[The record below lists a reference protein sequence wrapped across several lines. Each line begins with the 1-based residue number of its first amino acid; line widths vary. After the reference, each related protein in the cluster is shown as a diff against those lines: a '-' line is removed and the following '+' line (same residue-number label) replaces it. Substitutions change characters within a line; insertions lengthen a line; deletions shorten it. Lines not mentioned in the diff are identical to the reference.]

1 MYNEKYN
8 IKLGLAPTS
17 RSVYS
22 RDDTLKYKNLT
33 KEKLKQLNIDFV
45 DIDWLNDDGLLY
57 DPRDVDVIV
66 KRFNE
71 EEIDALFCPHCN
83 FGMEEA
89 VAKLA
94 KKMNKPFLLWGPR
107 DEAPT
112 IDGARLRD
120 SLCGIFATS
129 KVLKILN
136 VPFTYIENCRIEDN
150 IFSHSLENFI
160 SVAAVVKSF
169 KNMRIGQIGTRPQ
182 SFLTVMYNEEELLK
196 KFGIEIIPIT
206 LIEIV
211 GSMNKLINNNDERI
225 KLDIK
230 YYKQKFNTCNFD
242 DNVFTKIVALKY
254 AIKDWAEKENLLAV
268 AIQCW
273 TALQDITGIMPCFVN
288 SELTG
293 EGLPV
298 ICETDVC
305 GAISAIMTQTAAMWK
320 TPIFFADLTIRH
332 PENNN
337 AVLLWH
343 CGPFPYKLKK
353 EGAEGK
359 IIKHYLLDSKCPGV
373 GEWEIKG
380 GDISL
385 CRFDGDNGKYS
396 FMITTGKGVDGPKVK
411 GTFLWVELKD
421 WIPFEKK
428 IVYGSHIHHVVGIHA
443 EVSKVLVEALKYI
456 PGVEAD
462 LI

>member
-1 MYNEKYN
+1 MYNEKHN
-8 IKLGLAPTS
+8 IKLGLVPTS

-22 RDDTLKYKNLT
+22 REDTLKYKNLI
-33 KEKLKQLNIDFV
+33 KEKLKQLNINFV
-45 DIDWLNDDGLLY
+45 DIDWLNNDGLLY
-57 DPRDVDVIV
+57 DPRDVDVIA
-66 KRFNE
+66 KRFNR

-150 IFSHSLENFI
+150 IFSYGLKNFI

-169 KNMRIGQIGTRPQ
+169 KNIRIGQIGTRPQ

-211 GSMNKLINNNDERI
+211 GSMNKLIDNNDERI
-225 KLDIK
+225 KSDIK
-230 YYKQKFNTCNFD
+230 YYKQKFNTCNFG
-242 DNVFTKIVALKY
+242 DNILTKIAALKY
-254 AIKDWAEKENLLAV
+254 AIKDWAEEEHLLAV
-268 AIQCW
+268 TIQCW

-305 GAISAIMTQTAAMWK
+305 GAISAIITQTAAMWK

-411 GTFLWVELKD
+411 GTYLWVELKD
-421 WIPFEKK
+421 WISFEKK
-428 IVYGSHIHHVVGIHA
+428 IVYSSHIHHVVGIHA
-443 EVSKVLVEALKYI
+443 KVSEVLVGALKYI
-456 PGVEAD
+456 SSVEAD

>member
-107 DEAPT
+107 DEVPT

>member
-1 MYNEKYN
+1 MYNKNYN
-8 IKLGLAPTS
+8 VKLGLAPTS
-17 RSVYS
+17 RLVYS
-22 RDDTLKYKNLT
+22 RKDTIKYKNLI
-33 KEKLKQLNIDFV
+33 KEKLQQLKINFV
-45 DIDWLNDDGLLY
+45 DIDWLNEDGLLY
-57 DPRDVDVIV
+57 DPRDVEVII
-66 KRFNE
+66 KRFNS

-83 FGMEEA
+83 YGMEEA

-112 IDGARLRD
+112 IEGARLRD

-129 KVLKILN
+129 KVLRILD
-136 VPFTYIENCRIEDN
+136 VPFTYIENCRIEDKVFYN
-150 IFSHSLENFI
+150 GLENFI
-160 SVAAVVKSF
+160 SAAAVVNRF

-182 SFLTVMYNEEELLK
+182 SFLTVMYNEEELRK

-206 LIEIV
+206 LIEIID
-211 GSMNKLINNNDERI
+211 SMNKLINNNDERI
-225 KLDIK
+225 KSDIK
-230 YYKQKFNTCNFD
+230 YYKQKFNKCNFD
-242 DNVFTKIVALKY
+242 NDVLSKISALKY
-254 AIKDWAEKENLLAV
+254 AIKDWAEEEHLLAV
-268 AIQCW
+268 ALQCW
-273 TALQDITGIMPCFVN
+273 TALQNSTGIMPCFVN

-298 ICETDVC
+298 MCETDVC
-305 GAISAIMTQTAAMWK
+305 GAVSAIITQTAAMGE

-353 EGAEGK
+353 EGTEGK
-359 IIKHYLLDSKCPGV
+359 IVKHYLLDSKCPGV

-396 FMITTGKGVDGPKVK
+396 FMITTGKGINGPKVR
-411 GTFLWVELKD
+411 GTYLWTELKD
-421 WIPFEKK
+421 WSSFEKK
-428 IVYGSHIHHVVGIHA
+428 IVYGPYIHHVVGIHA
-443 EVSKVLVEALKYI
+443 KVSDVLVEALKYI
-456 PGVEAD
+456 PGVEVD